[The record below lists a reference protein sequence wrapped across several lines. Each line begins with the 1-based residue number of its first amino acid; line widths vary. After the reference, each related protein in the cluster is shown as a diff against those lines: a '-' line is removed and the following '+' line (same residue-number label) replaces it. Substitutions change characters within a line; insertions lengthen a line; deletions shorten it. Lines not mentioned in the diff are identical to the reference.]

1 MHNMKQRQTRNQH
14 IHRFRFRVCVLSLL
28 AVLAT
33 GTVGYRLIEGWSW
46 GECLYMTVITISTV
60 GYGEIHPLSATAR
73 LFTVM
78 LIVVGVGTVAVAI
91 SIMFEGIFQR
101 QMKLFMEKRSMQK
114 EVDRLT
120 EHIIVCGYGRMGRN
134 IANALTSTGRT
145 VVIIEMDPQAVEEIE
160 REGRL
165 VVKGDA
171 ADEGTLGQAG
181 IDRASAIVATLGTD
195 ADNLFLTL
203 TARGMNPE
211 LNIIARTED
220 ERNCRKFTQAGASR
234 VVSPFATGANHIVRL
249 LTRPDVVDFVE
260 LVAEDADV
268 QFEVSQINVDG
279 DSPFSGKTL
288 AEGHVRQE
296 IGGMVLAIRKS
307 TGKLLFDPPPD
318 SRLAVGDVL
327 LVVGSAQRRSGD

>member
-1 MHNMKQRQTRNQH
+1 
-14 IHRFRFRVCVLSLL
+14 
-28 AVLAT
+28 
-33 GTVGYRLIEGWSW
+33 
-46 GECLYMTVITISTV
+46 MTVITISTV
-60 GYGEIHPLSATAR
+60 GYGELHPLSGAAR
-73 LFTVM
+73 LFTVL

-171 ADEGTLGQAG
+171 ADEGTLAEAG

-260 LVAEDADV
+260 LVAEDDDV

-318 SRLAVGDVL
+318 SRLSVGDVL
-327 LVVGSAQRRSGD
+327 LVVGSSQRRSDD